1 MQVQPDPL
9 PSPSPPT
16 PSLQIFPEDPCNSYP
31 CSSVYNPLQNPT
43 STSGFTLFCCLW
55 FPANLIQYTL
65 VYGGM
70 AVFLLLGVFWA
81 SWSMAVWCVFYIL
94 KSPWPLLLQKF
105 FFCSIHLS
113 FSFWCTNYS
122 CITSFDIIPHF
133 LINLFCFVIIIN
145 IFLFTLVWKVS
156 VVLSLS
162 LLIFFPWL
170 SQIYWWNHAG
180 ILHCSYSIFDFYY
193 FF

>member
-1 MQVQPDPL
+1 MGEWQFFSRLVFSELLDL
-9 PSPSPPT
+9 WR
-16 PSLQIFPEDPCNSYP
+16 FG
-31 CSSVYNPLQNPT
+31 VY
-43 STSGFTLFCCLW
+43 FTFW
-55 FPANLIQYTL
+55 K
-65 VYGGM
+65 V
-70 AVFLLLGVFWA
+70 LGQCYFK
-81 SWSMAVWCVFYIL
+81 Y
-94 KSPWPLLLQKF
+94 

-133 LINLFCFVIIIN
+133 LNKLFCFIYHYYLF
-145 IFLFTLVWKVS
+145 IFNFFLCTLVWEIS
-156 VVLSLS
+156 VVLSSS

-180 ILHCSYSIFDFYY
+180 ILHCCYRIFYFYY